1 MFTTR
6 TLWEGRWP
14 LLVLAVPTIVFFWV
28 GMTGRGWGWVAGGVF
43 VVLFAFVVSFFRDPE
58 RTVPADPQTV
68 VAPADGRV
76 VEVKAAVEPHFIK
89 GEAQMV
95 AIFLS
100 VFDVHVQRSPIAGE
114 IKLVK
119 YVPGKFLDARSPK
132 VSEENEN
139 RIIGIEAPDGMRV
152 TVRQIAGLIARR
164 IVGWA
169 DTGARLERGERFG
182 MIRFGSRVETF
193 LPPGTTVLVK
203 VGDYVKGGETILAR
217 KR

>member
-1 MFTTR
+1 MFTVR

-14 LLVLAVPTIVFFWV
+14 LLVLAGLMVVSFWI
-28 GMTGRGWGWVAGGVF
+28 GMTGRGWGWVACGMF
-43 VVLFAFVVSFFRDPE
+43 AVLFAFTVSFFRDPE
-58 RTVPADPQTV
+58 RTAPTDPQAI

-76 VEVKAAVEPHFIK
+76 VEVRTTAEAHFLK

-100 VFDVHVQRSPIAGE
+100 VFDVHVQRAPLAGE

-119 YVPGKFLDARSPK
+119 YVPGKFLDARSAK

-139 RIIGIEAPDGMRV
+139 RIIGIEAPDGLRV

-169 DTGARLERGERFG
+169 VNG
-182 MIRFGSRVETF
+182 
-193 LPPGTTVLVK
+193 LV
-203 VGDYVKGGETILAR
+203 
-217 KR
+217 

>member
-1 MFTTR
+1 MFTAR

-14 LLVLAVPTIVFFWV
+14 LLVLGAPTVFFFWV
-28 GMTGRGWGWVAGGVF
+28 AMTGRGWGWVVGGVF
-43 VVLFAFVVSFFRDPE
+43 AALFAFTVSFFRDPE
-58 RTVPADPQTV
+58 RAVPTDPQTI
-68 VAPADGRV
+68 VAPADGRI
-76 VEVKAAVEPHFIK
+76 VEVRTITEPHFLK
-89 GEAQMV
+89 GDAQMV

-100 VFDVHVQRSPIAGE
+100 VFDVHVQRAPLAGE

-182 MIRFGSRVETF
+182 MIRFGSRVELF
-193 LPPGTTVLVK
+193 LPRGTEIVAK
-203 VGDYVKGGETILAR
+203 VGDYAKGGETILAR
-217 KR
+217 RT